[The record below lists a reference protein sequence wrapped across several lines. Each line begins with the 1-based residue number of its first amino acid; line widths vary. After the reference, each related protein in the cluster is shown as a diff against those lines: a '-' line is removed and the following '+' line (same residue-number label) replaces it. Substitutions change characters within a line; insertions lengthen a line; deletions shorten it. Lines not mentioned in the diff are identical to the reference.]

1 MGYNR
6 GMPPEPRDT
15 RTDDDTDAITDAM
28 LRASRLLVAISIR
41 SIAAVDESVT
51 LPQFRLLA
59 VLDLDGPSNLA
70 ALAERLG
77 VNPSVTTR
85 MIDRLTAAG
94 LVDRRVNPA
103 NRRVVVLRLT
113 DSGGTVVRRVMAE
126 RRRSIARIV
135 GRLST
140 RHRDGLVSALVAF
153 SDAGGEPASAADPH
167 DARHVDWS

>member
-1 MGYNR
+1 MSG
-6 GMPPEPRDT
+6 EPRAT
-15 RTDDDTDAITDAM
+15 RTDDDQADTDAITDAM

-41 SIAAVDESVT
+41 SIAAVDGSIT

-59 VLDLDGPSNLA
+59 VLDVDGPTNLA

-85 MIDRLTAAG
+85 MIDRLTGSG

-103 NRRVVVLRLT
+103 NRRVVVLSLT
-113 DSGGTVVRRVMAE
+113 DSGERVVGRVMAE
-126 RRRSIARIV
+126 RRRSIAGIV
-135 GRLST
+135 GRLSA
-140 RHRDGLVSALVAF
+140 RHRDGLVSALAAF
-153 SDAGGEPASAADPH
+153 SDAGGEPVAGTNPH